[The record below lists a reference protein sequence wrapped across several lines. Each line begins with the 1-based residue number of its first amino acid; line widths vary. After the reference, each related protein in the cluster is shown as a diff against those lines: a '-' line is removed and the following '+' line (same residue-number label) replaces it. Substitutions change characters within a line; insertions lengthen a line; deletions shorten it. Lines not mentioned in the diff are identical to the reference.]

1 MPRKRKSKQKFKEG
15 KFTLRPTGRAYLSL
29 KNKWIGI
36 KIVLP
41 TIAIKYMII
50 DYYNVEIIIIIIIII
65 ILLQK
70 EWEKET
76 SKRKKKKGRK
86 EERNEWSKSLP
97 SPATILRTWRIQG
110 KFYRISFTDMVVW
123 WVWEILSGL

>member
-1 MPRKRKSKQKFKEG
+1 MPRKRKSRQKFKEG

-50 DYYNVEIIIIIIIII
+50 DYYNVEIIIIIIII
-65 ILLQK
+65 LLQK

-86 EERNEWSKSLP
+86 EGMIKKLTISNNNSPSLKNP
-97 SPATILRTWRIQG
+97 RQIL
-110 KFYRISFTDMVVW
+110 
-123 WVWEILSGL
+123 

>member
-50 DYYNVEIIIIIIIII
+50 DYYNVEIIIIIIII
-65 ILLQK
+65 LLQK

-86 EERNEWSKSLP
+86 EGMIKKLTIFDNNSPSLKNP
-97 SPATILRTWRIQG
+97 RQIL
-110 KFYRISFTDMVVW
+110 
-123 WVWEILSGL
+123 

>member
-86 EERNEWSKSLP
+86 EGMIKKLTISNNNSPSLKNP
-97 SPATILRTWRIQG
+97 RQIL
-110 KFYRISFTDMVVW
+110 
-123 WVWEILSGL
+123 

>member
-65 ILLQK
+65 LLQK
-70 EWEKET
+70 DWEKET

-86 EERNEWSKSLP
+86 EGMIKKLTISNNNSPSLKNP
-97 SPATILRTWRIQG
+97 RQIL
-110 KFYRISFTDMVVW
+110 
-123 WVWEILSGL
+123 

>member
-65 ILLQK
+65 LLQK

-86 EERNEWSKSLP
+86 EGMIKKLTISNNNSPSLKNP
-97 SPATILRTWRIQG
+97 RQIL
-110 KFYRISFTDMVVW
+110 
-123 WVWEILSGL
+123 

>member
-50 DYYNVEIIIIIIIII
+50 DYYNVEIIIIIIII
-65 ILLQK
+65 LLQK

-86 EERNEWSKSLP
+86 EGMIKKLTISDNNSPSLKNP
-97 SPATILRTWRIQG
+97 RQIL
-110 KFYRISFTDMVVW
+110 
-123 WVWEILSGL
+123 

>member
-50 DYYNVEIIIIIIIII
+50 DYYNVEIIIIIII
-65 ILLQK
+65 LLQK

-86 EERNEWSKSLP
+86 EGMIKKLTISNNNSPSLKNP
-97 SPATILRTWRIQG
+97 RQIL
-110 KFYRISFTDMVVW
+110 
-123 WVWEILSGL
+123 

>member
-50 DYYNVEIIIIIIIII
+50 DYYNVEIIIIIIII
-65 ILLQK
+65 LLQK

-86 EERNEWSKSLP
+86 EWMIKKLTISDNNSLSLKNP
-97 SPATILRTWRIQG
+97 RQIL
-110 KFYRISFTDMVVW
+110 
-123 WVWEILSGL
+123 

>member
-1 MPRKRKSKQKFKEG
+1 MPRKRKSRQKFKEG

-65 ILLQK
+65 IILLQK

-86 EERNEWSKSLP
+86 EGMIKKLTISNNNSPSLKNP
-97 SPATILRTWRIQG
+97 RQIL
-110 KFYRISFTDMVVW
+110 
-123 WVWEILSGL
+123 